1 MAVTLLINAANNTG
15 SAFKDLA
22 AGFDVFVREASQ
34 KSGMLE
40 KDIRANAELM
50 EKLVGEYQ
58 RAVMLAKEQGVDLNK
73 KMAEFAKSGKSLEDF
88 AKKAGDAEINLRGIV
103 QRANAL
109 NLTPRGFEMTAYRMA
124 GLVESLGMAAPAL
137 IAVAAGAYAASTA
150 IGRMYDVFLA
160 GKPKKETETLT
171 KLSEAFKELVAGA
184 GYLAIELAGPSRDA
198 VNDYFDSWNEGLKDL
213 KEAPMNIFR
222 MYAQAESALGEFIG
236 SETLKKAGENFE
248 KAIADADKARRED
261 LQKLRE
267 AAAQK
272 AVLAEDEQIAGKRN
286 ITVLKE
292 QLDATQNLARIESF
306 RADIRK
312 LFLEEAAKTENEAV
326 LAQKTA
332 VWKANEAAIEEEIN
346 QRRKDRLAIEKEVRQ
361 IEAGQ
366 AADAAAA
373 ARGPRSEL
381 QITTEMDFQLRL
393 AKDANQ
399 TEKDRQKALEKRKE
413 LEKELSEVVKERH
426 RAEKEAE
433 RVAREAERERE
444 HAEKE
449 RLRLL
454 EQERREQERLAEIER
469 RRAEQELQRFQQEV
483 NRRLGEQGVGGV
495 MDQLDPR
502 GVRENFAR
510 NRVAAESR
518 DFLEQQKKERAAFN
532 ERQDELTAD
541 GDPYSIRARMQA
553 EAQFRRNQDRARAQ
567 FMHRSRA
574 GAFRDFNRGEVDPN
588 ELRQAQDQTLGQ
600 MVQNGMQQGRI
611 SQKTALAMQEQVRA
625 LRQQQAQLDEVE
637 RAVDEIRA
645 IQGTAN
651 RQTKRRA
658 AQGKF

>member
-22 AGFDVFVREASQ
+22 AGFDVFIKEASQ
-34 KSGMLE
+34 KSGVLE
-40 KDIRANAELM
+40 KDIRANVELM
-50 EKLVGEYQ
+50 EKLVEEYQ

-73 KMAEFAKSGKSLEDF
+73 KMAEFARSGKSLEEF
-88 AKKAGDAEINLRGIV
+88 AKKTGDAEINLRGIV

-109 NLTPRGFEMTAYRMA
+109 NLTPRGYEMTAYRMA
-124 GLVESLGMAAPAL
+124 GLVESLGMMAPAL
-137 IAVAAGAYAASTA
+137 AVVAAGAYSTSVA
-150 IGRMYDVFLA
+150 LGRMNEAFLA
-160 GKPKKETETLT
+160 GKTKQETENLVG
-171 KLSEAFKELVAGA
+171 LSDAIKEVVASA
-184 GYLAIELAGPSRDA
+184 GYLAIQLSGTSRSA
-198 VNDYFDSWNEGLKDL
+198 VNDFFDSWNEGVKVL
-213 KEAPMNIFR
+213 KETPMEFFR
-222 MYAQAESALGEFIG
+222 QYAWAEAALGEMLG
-236 SETLKKAGENFE
+236 SETLKNAAANLEESIN
-248 KAIADADKARRED
+248 AADKARRED
-261 LQKLRE
+261 LRKIRE

-272 AVLAEDEQIAGKRN
+272 AILAEDEQIAGKRN

-366 AADAAAA
+366 AADAAAT

-413 LEKELSEVVKERH
+413 LEKELSEVLKQRERDA
-426 RAEKEAE
+426 REAE

-444 HAEKE
+444 RAEKE

-469 RRAEQELQRFQQEV
+469 RRAEQEFQRFQQEV

-502 GVRENFAR
+502 RVRENYAK

-518 DFLEQQKKERAAFN
+518 DFLEQQKRERAAFN

-567 FMHRSRA
+567 FMQRSRA